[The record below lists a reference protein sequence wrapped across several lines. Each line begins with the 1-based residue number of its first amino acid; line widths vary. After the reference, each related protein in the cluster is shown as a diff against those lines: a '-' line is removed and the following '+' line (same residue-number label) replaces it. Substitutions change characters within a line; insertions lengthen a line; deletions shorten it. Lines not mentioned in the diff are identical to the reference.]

1 MRPPFPGPVGRGA
14 TTAARHEPLQKKL
27 GDGHRQGRRGACYTA
42 SMPSRASKPPRRPPH
57 PEKPPKRPR
66 DINQL
71 AYALVAEATGTA
83 PPPKPERPKNP
94 AAVALGKLGASK
106 GGQARA
112 QKLTAEERREVA
124 RKAALARWS
133 THHGLK

>member
-1 MRPPFPGPVGRGA
+1 
-14 TTAARHEPLQKKL
+14 
-27 GDGHRQGRRGACYTA
+27 
-42 SMPSRASKPPRRPPH
+42 MPSRASKPPH

-71 AYALVAEATGTA
+71 AFAVVAEATGTA
-83 PPPKPERPKNP
+83 PPPKPERAKNP

-112 QKLTAEERREVA
+112 AKLTPEERRQVA
-124 RKAALARWS
+124 QKAAAARWEKS
-133 THHGLK
+133 EKKTP